1 MLFVKSVYT
10 GQVYCLDEMP
20 KYEGYELS
28 TKEEFIEFYTS
39 RGIDPKTVT
48 PFDRMFKDE
57 IKKILGEV

>member
-1 MLFVKSVYT
+1 MFFIKSVYT
-10 GQVYCLDEMP
+10 GQVYCVSEMP

-48 PFDRMFKDE
+48 PFDRM
-57 IKKILGEV
+57 

>member
-1 MLFVKSVYT
+1 MLFIKSVFT

-28 TKEEFIEFYTS
+28 TKEEFIEYYTS
-39 RGIDPKTVT
+39 RGIDPKTVY
-48 PFDRMFKDE
+48 PFNRMFKDE

>member
-10 GQVYCLDEMP
+10 GQVYYLDEMP

-39 RGIDPKTVT
+39 RGIDPKTVY

-57 IKKILGEV
+57 TKKILGEV